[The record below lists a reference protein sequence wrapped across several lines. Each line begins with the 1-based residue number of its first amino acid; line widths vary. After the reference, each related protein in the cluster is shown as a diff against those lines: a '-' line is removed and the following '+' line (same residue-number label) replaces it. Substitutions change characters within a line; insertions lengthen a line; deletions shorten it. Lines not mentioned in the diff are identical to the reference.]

1 MQKKNL
7 KEEEQVKLSQGEEGK
22 KNIQEPGA
30 PKDNPT
36 PSIIF
41 RYKQVTFSEH
51 IEQSNETTSVPLGG
65 QEEQTSLQTD
75 EDQED
80 VQQDAGENS
89 KMKILNE
96 RG

>member
-22 KNIQEPGA
+22 KNIHEPGA

-36 PSIIF
+36 PSIIY

-51 IEQSNETTSVPLGG
+51 IE
-65 QEEQTSLQTD
+65 
-75 EDQED
+75 
-80 VQQDAGENS
+80 
-89 KMKILNE
+89 
-96 RG
+96 